1 MTPELERAVKRYRQ
15 WFGSYKKSGE
25 LIKVQVWLTVNNGC
39 IEFLTLDDSYKVKR
53 IRRNPR
59 VICYLGDKEGPQIP
73 GTAEIVMGRSAI
85 WRVYRAYWKTHPLIM
100 ALIAF
105 SIRRR
110 IENRKQVL
118 IRVHPDEPNP
128 LAGCDRS
135 SSLIQNFSLPL
146 WKLLYPSFAEPI
158 WVHCRRIE
166 LDGQC
171 KRSAL
176 QPSAFRNTIPS
187 QETRILGETR
197 RTYRGT
203 DRQKDCALA
212 KRG

>member
-59 VICYLGDKEGPQIP
+59 AICYIGDKEGPQIS
-73 GTAEIVMGRSAI
+73 GTAEIVMGRNAAR
-85 WRVYRAYWKTHPLIM
+85 WVYRAYWKTHPLIM
-100 ALIAF
+100 MLIAF

-110 IENRKQVL
+110 IETRKQVL

-128 LAGCDRS
+128 LAG
-135 SSLIQNFSLPL
+135 
-146 WKLLYPSFAEPI
+146 
-158 WVHCRRIE
+158 V
-166 LDGQC
+166 
-171 KRSAL
+171 
-176 QPSAFRNTIPS
+176 
-187 QETRILGETR
+187 
-197 RTYRGT
+197 T
-203 DRQKDCALA
+203 DPAV
-212 KRG
+212 